1 MVSLNV
7 SGVMNLDMPL
17 VGNFGFSASRTNQGH
32 NGTMHFLERLRSVI
46 FDAMYVLISVVV
58 SKYLVKVWV
67 VWSDITPLMLGY

>member
-1 MVSLNV
+1 
-7 SGVMNLDMPL
+7 
-17 VGNFGFSASRTNQGH
+17 
-32 NGTMHFLERLRSVI
+32 MHFLERLRSVI